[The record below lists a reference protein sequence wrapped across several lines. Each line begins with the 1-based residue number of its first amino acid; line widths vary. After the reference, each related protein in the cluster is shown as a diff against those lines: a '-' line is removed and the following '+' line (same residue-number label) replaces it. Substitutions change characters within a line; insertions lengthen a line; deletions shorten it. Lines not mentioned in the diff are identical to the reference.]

1 MKTICFIA
9 PYNYSIPA
17 IQGGAIETLVQHLIE
32 ENEKEKKF
40 KFIVLSTYSKEA
52 EEVAKKYKY
61 TKYIYFKKKKYI
73 DKIFYF
79 LFRLFKKIFHAYLPM
94 SFRFKQIIKF
104 LKNNREKIDYI
115 IFEDGMSEMLVLV
128 AKVFPKEKI
137 FSHIHWDGNPD
148 KKVDNS
154 FGTLVPVSDY
164 IGKIWCEKTGRTKE
178 SVYVLHNCVDYELFS
193 KKCSEEQKKQLRDK
207 LRIPSDY
214 KVIVYTGRIIEGK
227 GIKELV
233 LAFEKLKESK
243 VLLLII
249 GSATFGIA
257 SMTEYERE
265 VNNLVTNS
273 KKKIRMAGFVKQDD
287 LYKYY
292 NICDLAVMP
301 SIKSEAAGLVGIE
314 MQAAGLPLIA
324 TNIGGIPEYT
334 DGKSVMLIDYKE
346 NFIEQLRDGIQE
358 LLYDSNKMAYMKQCA
373 KINAQKYN
381 LQNYYEN
388 FKIMINKFEE
398 KNNAR

>member
-1 MKTICFIA
+1 M
-9 PYNYSIPA
+9 
-17 IQGGAIETLVQHLIE
+17 
-32 ENEKEKKF
+32 
-40 KFIVLSTYSKEA
+40 SKEQ
-52 EEVAKKYKY
+52 K
-61 TKYIYFKKKKYI
+61 
-73 DKIFYF
+73 
-79 LFRLFKKIFHAYLPM
+79 L
-94 SFRFKQIIKF
+94 
-104 LKNNREKIDYI
+104 N
-115 IFEDGMSEMLVLV
+115 
-128 AKVFPKEKI
+128 
-137 FSHIHWDGNPD
+137 
-148 KKVDNS
+148 
-154 FGTLVPVSDY
+154 GTVIVTYRCNARCS
-164 IGKIWCEKTGRTKE
+164 IWCEKTGRTKE
-178 SVYVLHNCVDYELFS
+178 SVYVLHNCIDYELFS